1 MIYRVVLDDLYDLHT
16 SDIDCMLLNPSL
28 ELEMNSAGSFNFTL
42 PPSHPYWDSIKVL
55 KSTIDVYED
64 GDLIFTGRIASIE
77 KNWNNERVVQCEGA
91 LAYFNDSIHRQM
103 KWETP
108 LPIASEDPT
117 VHNFLK
123 DILDNHNVFEGAENA
138 NRHIFIGNITVDPEV
153 VTREVVL

>member
-42 PPSHPYWDSIKVL
+42 PPFHPYWNNVEIL

-64 GDLIFTGRIASIE
+64 DDLIFTGRVANID
-77 KNWNNERVVQCEGA
+77 KNWNNERVVECEGA

-108 LPIASEDPT
+108 LPIASEDPN

-123 DILDNHNVFEGAENA
+123 DILDNHNVF
-138 NRHIFIGNITVDPEV
+138 V
-153 VTREVVL
+153 